1 MNLKEDIQTYI
12 EANGKHL
19 QNVKTA
25 FENFDLKETIEKAAK
40 AIDPT
45 NDNKMFSHQRRV
57 GYKVAYSGYESLKE
71 RENDLRNCRSF
82 EEILE
87 ITNEVSKQIFRLG
100 QLWSYDTALRIGFQK
115 KVYPKNVYL
124 QAGVLK
130 GYKKIFNRNPKDR
143 FEEKNKFPKE
153 LQILEP
159 YEIENFLCIWGNNK
173 KTNPVRCN

>member
-1 MNLKEDIQTYI
+1 MIKKKEINDYQIGH
-12 EANGKHL
+12 GKHL

-25 FENFDLKETIEKAAK
+25 FENFDLNEAIEKVAL

-45 NDNKMFSHQRRV
+45 NDNKMFSHQRRI
-57 GYKVAYSGYESLKE
+57 GFKMANSGYESLKK
-71 RENDLRNCRSF
+71 RENDLRNCQSF

-173 KTNPVRCN
+173 QKNKSC

>member
-1 MNLKEDIQTYI
+1 MITKKEIVDYQISSGNHIQ
-12 EANGKHL
+12 K
-19 QNVKTA
+19 VKTA
-25 FENFDLKETIEKAAK
+25 FEDFNINETIEKAAK

-57 GYKVAYSGYESLKE
+57 GFKVANRGYELLKQ
-71 RENDLRNCRSF
+71 REDDLRSCQSF
-82 EEILE
+82 EEILA
-87 ITNEVSKQIFRLG
+87 ITDEVSKQIFRLG
-100 QLWSYDTALRIGFQK
+100 QLWSYDTAIRIGFQK

-173 KTNPVRCN
+173 QKNKSC

>member
-1 MNLKEDIQTYI
+1 MQKKEI
-12 EANGKHL
+12 ENYRISSGKHL

-25 FENFDLKETIEKAAK
+25 FENLDLKEAIEKAAK
-40 AIDPT
+40 SIDPT

-57 GYKVAYSGYESLKE
+57 GYIVANKGYEELKH
-71 RENDLRNCRSF
+71 REKELELSQSF
-82 EEILE
+82 EEILA
-87 ITNEVSKQIFRLG
+87 ITDEVSKQIYRLG
-100 QLWSYDTALRIGFQK
+100 SLWSYDTALRIGFQK

-130 GYKKIFNRNPKDR
+130 GYKKIFYQNPKNR

-159 YEIENFLCIWGNNK
+159 YEIENFLCFWGGK
-173 KTNPVRCN
+173 KK